1 MIISHC
7 DEKTWFF
14 KDIRRIIDEKSVNV
28 EDILQKEI
36 ERKAKFKPYG
46 TKMDWTNK
54 GVQEIFAE
62 FLFKTLLFTK
72 KFMKIVA
79 WEM

>member
-1 MIISHC
+1 M
-7 DEKTWFF
+7 
-14 KDIRRIIDEKSVNV
+14 NV
-28 EDILQKEI
+28 EDVLKNEI

-62 FLFKTLLFTK
+62 FLTK
-72 KFMKIVA
+72 KFMKIA
-79 WEM
+79 SWEM